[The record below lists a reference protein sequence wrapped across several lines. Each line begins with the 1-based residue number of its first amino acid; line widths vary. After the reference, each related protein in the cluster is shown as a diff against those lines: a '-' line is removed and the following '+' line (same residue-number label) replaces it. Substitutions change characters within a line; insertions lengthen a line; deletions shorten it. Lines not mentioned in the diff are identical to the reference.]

1 MTSIPFSRPID
12 IDGITISDA
21 DQAASYLLDHWP
33 ADSGERYDFAKRVC
47 LEVIEGKR
55 DPEDARAA
63 FLLAAR
69 EAGVILPD

>member
-1 MTSIPFSRPID
+1 MAPTTFSRPID
-12 IDGITISDA
+12 IDGISIGDA

-33 ADSGERYDFAKRVC
+33 VDSGERYDFAKRVC

-55 DPEDARAA
+55 DPDDARAA

-69 EAGVILPD
+69 EAGVVLPE